1 VNKRMRELARLPGVK
16 QVTVTSGRH
25 YRLTLANGSSV
36 FTGST
41 PGDVRSIRNAAAR
54 IRRMLRQERRQWA

>member
-1 VNKRMRELARLPGVK
+1 MNRLARDLKRIPGVT
-16 QVTVTSGRH
+16 QVTVTRGDH
-25 YRLTLANGSSV
+25 YRLHLANGSSV

-41 PGDVRSIRNAAAR
+41 PGDVRTIRNTTAR